1 MNDLKQV
8 SIRGIFLLVLTIAS
22 VVVLRNGF
30 TGNNKWYRALLF
42 TVPMLAIVLIDNK
55 SKKQE

>member
-30 TGNNKWYRALLF
+30 AENNKWYRALLF
-42 TVPMLAIVLIDNK
+42 IVPMLAILLIDNK
-55 SKKQE
+55 AKKQE